1 MKKLSIFLILLCA
14 IGAAQ
19 GQISQSDEATRLSAD
34 VVKLFSEKKYK
45 EALPIA
51 EKVVRLREQEF
62 GANNF
67 KTGEALRNL
76 GFIQEA
82 NGDKKEAEKTLEK
95 AIANYEAKNDL
106 TKDFQV
112 QLAQMLE
119 IVAFFKYKNRKTE
132 KAIEFYQKASE
143 LREKVHGQ
151 DALETVN
158 SLWSLANIYQIQKN
172 YKSAEK
178 MYRRVLEIR
187 AKKLERSDSEVQDA
201 KIRYQC
207 VAVRNDNSEEAKN
220 FIKLLETTNSSDDNQ
235 NRSNSNFT
243 MIRGGVVNGKAT
255 NLVRPA
261 YPIEARS
268 ARASGAV
275 NVQVTIN
282 EEGKVIFAC
291 AMSGNKLLFDA
302 SENAAYQSTFDPIT
316 ILGKAVK
323 VTGVIVYN
331 FVP

>member
-34 VVKLFSEKKYK
+34 VVKLFGETKYK

-62 GANNF
+62 GANHF
-67 KTGEALRNL
+67 TTGEALRNL
-76 GFIQEA
+76 GFIQQA

-95 AIANYEAKNDL
+95 AIAIYEAKNDL
-106 TKDFQV
+106 TKDSQV

-119 IVAFFKYKNRKTE
+119 IVAFFKYENRKTE

-143 LREKVHGQ
+143 LREKIHGQ

-158 SLWSLANIYQIQKN
+158 SLWSLANIYQIQKD
-172 YKSAEK
+172 YKNAEK

-201 KIRYQC
+201 KNRYQC
-207 VAVRNDNSEEAKN
+207 VAVRNDNSEEAQS
-220 FIKLLETTNSSDDNQ
+220 FIKSLETNNPNETQNQ
-235 NRSNSNFT
+235 ANLSPK

-255 NLVRPA
+255 YLAKPA
-261 YPIEARS
+261 YPVEARS
-268 ARASGAV
+268 SRASGAV
-275 NVQVTIN
+275 NVQITIN
-282 EEGKVIFAC
+282 EAGKVIFAC
-291 AMSGNKLLFDA
+291 AISGNKLLYDA
-302 SENAAYQSTFDPIT
+302 SENAAYQSTFSPT
-316 ILGKAVK
+316 TLSGKTVK
-323 VTGVIVYN
+323 VMGVIVYY
-331 FVP
+331 FRP